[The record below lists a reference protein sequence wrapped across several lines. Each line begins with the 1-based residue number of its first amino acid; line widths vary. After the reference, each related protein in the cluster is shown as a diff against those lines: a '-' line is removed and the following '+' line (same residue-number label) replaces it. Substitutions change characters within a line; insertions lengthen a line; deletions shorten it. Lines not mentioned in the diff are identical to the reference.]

1 MTKVPTGRCE
11 ARENRENR
19 ENRRKIMTR
28 PTDPFA
34 RRTLA
39 ERIREAEELANFER
53 EHGTRAEFE
62 DALAKVNKLKKKAKE
77 AKRRVDDAL
86 SGCLKALSV

>member
-1 MTKVPTGRCE
+1 MTLP
-11 ARENRENR
+11 A
-19 ENRRKIMTR
+19 
-28 PTDPFA
+28 DPFA
-34 RRTLA
+34 RRSLN
-39 ERIREAEELANFER
+39 ELIREAEELADFER

-86 SGCLKALSV
+86 SGCLDALSV

>member
-1 MTKVPTGRCE
+1 MKL
-11 ARENRENR
+11 
-19 ENRRKIMTR
+19 

-39 ERIREAEELANFER
+39 ERIREAEELADFER
-53 EHGTRAEFE
+53 NHGNPKDFKN
-62 DALAKVNKLKKKAKE
+62 ALAEVNKLKKKAKE

-86 SGCLKALSV
+86 SGCLDALSV